1 MTTRTARPSA
11 QRPLPPAPPITRP
24 SHRNLQPELAEYAD
38 NRRFS
43 GPVTPYRRGFEDCVY
58 ERVFANPY
66 PPHTP
71 EAAEYDRGNGDAR
84 VTILQR
90 RPALFD
96 AETAELD
103 RLLAQRGRTAVIERF
118 DLRTGT
124 ARRFTIGAEAS
135 A

>member
-1 MTTRTARPSA
+1 MTTRTASPDS

-24 SHRNLQPELAEYAD
+24 SRHNLQPELAEYAN

-66 PPHTP
+66 PLYS
-71 EAAEYDRGNGDAR
+71 EESAEYNRGHGDAR
-84 VTILQR
+84 VSVLER
-90 RPALFD
+90 KPVLFD
-96 AETAELD
+96 EETAELD
-103 RLLAQRGRTAVIERF
+103 RLLRQRGRTATIERF
-118 DLRTGT
+118 DLSTGT

>member
-1 MTTRTARPSA
+1 MLA
-11 QRPLPPAPPITRP
+11 QRVLDSLHQQAGE
-24 SHRNLQPELAEYAD
+24 QPEIAFVD
-38 NRRFS
+38 RPNPGPVRRGDGRNRR
-43 GPVTPYRRGFEDCVY
+43 
-58 ERVFANPY
+58 
-66 PPHTP
+66 
-71 EAAEYDRGNGDAR
+71 GDGSR
-84 VTILQR
+84 QR